1 MFFKVLGGVGYY
13 IERRYRGVPY
23 TPVPH
28 EKAII
33 DERSERQNQQQ
44 SIASP
49 YRMDT
54 IVPKTIFEK
63 NNPENL
69 RKLS

>member
-1 MFFKVLGGVGYY
+1 
-13 IERRYRGVPY
+13 
-23 TPVPH
+23 VPH

-33 DERSERQNQQQ
+33 DERSERLSQQQ
-44 SIASP
+44 PTASP

-63 NNPENL
+63 NNPDNL